1 MAQKPRKPD
10 EGPVGSIDAQTLS
23 DGDQTR
29 ADGDQTSADLDQ
41 SAADIDESASE
52 RDQLAAERDQEA
64 ADDDEAAARDH
75 GHEVR
80 PGNGYARNRHARSI
94 SARDRA
100 SASRVRVQTAFARDH
115 AASRRDEIATERDDA
130 ARARDE
136 RAAALDRQ
144 LDQLEL
150 KAGAETGDP
159 ADSMRRLRDRKRAS
173 LGRTRASVQRD
184 AAAYDRE
191 FARVD
196 RERAA
201 ADRAM
206 ASAELTAEGLD
217 DLTGTMLRR
226 VGLGAMQR
234 EMDRTSRSGEAFVI
248 AYVDVDGLK
257 AVNDAVGHRAGDE
270 LLTDVA
276 RSITHHLRSYDVIC
290 RFGGDEFVCSLA
302 GQDMGGAGE
311 RFQEIQTH
319 LGSASP
325 DARLTVGFAE
335 RCEEDT
341 LEGLIDRADQA
352 LIAVRSHPAA

>member
-1 MAQKPRKPD
+1 M
-10 EGPVGSIDAQTLS
+10 
-23 DGDQTR
+23 
-29 ADGDQTSADLDQ
+29 
-41 SAADIDESASE
+41 
-52 RDQLAAERDQEA
+52 
-64 ADDDEAAARDH
+64 
-75 GHEVR
+75 
-80 PGNGYARNRHARSI
+80 

-100 SASRVRVQTAFARDH
+100 SASRVRVDTGLA
-115 AASRRDEIATERDDA
+115 RDDA
-130 ARARDE
+130 AS
-136 RAAALDRQ
+136 
-144 LDQLEL
+144 
-150 KAGAETGDP
+150 

-184 AAAYDRE
+184 AAAYDRD

-201 ADRAM
+201 ADHAM
-206 ASAELTAEGLD
+206 ASAELAAEGLD
-217 DLTGTMLRR
+217 ELTRTMLRR

-248 AYVDVDGLK
+248 AYIDVDGLE
-257 AVNDAVGHRAGDE
+257 AVNDTGGHRAGDA

-302 GQDMGGAGE
+302 GQDLGGAGE

-319 LGSASP
+319 LGNASP

-335 RCEEDT
+335 RAEDDT

-352 LIAVRSHPAA
+352 LIAVRTRSTA